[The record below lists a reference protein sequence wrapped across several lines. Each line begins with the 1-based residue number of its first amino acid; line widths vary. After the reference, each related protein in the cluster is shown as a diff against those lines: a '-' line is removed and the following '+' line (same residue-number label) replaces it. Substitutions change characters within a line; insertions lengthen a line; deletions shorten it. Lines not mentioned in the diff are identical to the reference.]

1 MKNFILT
8 RFTSLPQEKI
18 FHISTDVK
26 NFHNVMPNYFKS
38 LDIIKQNEI
47 EKIVFEKIKFLG
59 IPMRIKTKHIIEK
72 PHIHKVYILSGPT
85 EGTVFL
91 ESYLK
96 SGNGTKISI
105 DVTLK
110 FKGFFRLFSFLEDYV
125 AKK

>member
-8 RFTSLPQEKI
+8 RFTSLPQEKV

-38 LDIIKQNEI
+38 LDIIKQKKAV
-47 EKIVFEKIKFLG
+47 KIVIEKIKFLG
-59 IPMRIKTKHIIEK
+59 IPLKIKTKHVIEK
-72 PHIHKVYILSGPT
+72 PDVHKVYILSGPT
-85 EGTVFL
+85 KGTVFL

-96 SGNGTKISI
+96 SENGTKISI
-105 DVTLK
+105 DVTLR
-110 FKGFFRLFSFLEDYV
+110 FNGFFRLFSFLEDYV